1 MANEY
6 RNKEWLYNKYWN
18 EELSQAKISRL
29 CGVCCWTIW
38 YWLKKYNI
46 PIRSLSESIHL
57 GNVNH
62 CNLSQEAI
70 EWIQGELLGDGCL
83 TTTAKKDDLPSNN
96 LSALFRYS
104 SKYEE
109 YINYISDTLKSF
121 GVEQSGEIIKQYDKR
136 YNNYS
141 YKYNSRSY
149 KELMD
154 IYKQWY
160 PNGKKIIPK
169 DIILTPLTCR
179 QWYIG
184 DGSLI
189 QRRMKRIK
197 PYIILCSCGFLIE
210 DVNRAIRELNN
221 LGIKATR
228 HSMNM
233 IYISVYFVKYFLN
246 YIGKCPV
253 KCYRYKWLY
262 QKGDEA

>member
-6 RNKEWLYNKYWN
+6 RNKEWLYNKYQN

-29 CGVCCWTIW
+29 CGVCCCTIW
-38 YWLKKYNI
+38 YWLKKFNI

-62 CNLSQEAI
+62 CKLSQEAI

-83 TTTAKKDDLPSNN
+83 TTTAKKGDLPSNN

-121 GVEQSGEIIKQYDKR
+121 GIEQSGKIIKYYDKKQKS
-136 YNNYS
+136 YC

-149 KELMD
+149 KELMY

-160 PNGKKIIPK
+160 PKGKKIIPK
-169 DIILTPLTCR
+169 NIRLTSLTCR

-189 QRRMKRIK
+189 QRKQRTIK
-197 PYIILCSCGFLIE
+197 PYIILCTCGFLIK
-210 DVNRAIRELNN
+210 DVKWLIKELNN
-221 LGIKATR
+221 LGLKATR
-228 HSMNM
+228 YTNNT
-233 IYISVYFVKYFLN
+233 IYISAYSIKSFLD
-246 YIGKCPV
+246 YIKNCPV
-253 KCYRYKWLY
+253 RCYQYKW
-262 QKGDEA
+262 AI